1 MTPKL
6 AKERDETR
14 GVKTP
19 GSRLEPQLRLLPV
32 PTVAE
37 RDRDGSLL
45 PIEGMNQD
53 WGLTPWRPGTA
64 DYRLLRDPAFVS
76 EDDPGAA
83 PPCVFFTLA
92 QRLVTHS
99 PTAASLRS
107 RARLAG
113 R

>member
-1 MTPKL
+1 MTPEL
-6 AKERDETR
+6 AQERDQTCR
-14 GVKTP
+14 VKASR
-19 GSRLEPQLRLLPV
+19 SRLKPQLRLLPV

-53 WGLTPWRPGTA
+53 GGLTPWRPGTA
-64 DYRLLRDPAFVS
+64 DYRLLRDAAFVG

-83 PPCVFFTLA
+83 EAGVFFTLD